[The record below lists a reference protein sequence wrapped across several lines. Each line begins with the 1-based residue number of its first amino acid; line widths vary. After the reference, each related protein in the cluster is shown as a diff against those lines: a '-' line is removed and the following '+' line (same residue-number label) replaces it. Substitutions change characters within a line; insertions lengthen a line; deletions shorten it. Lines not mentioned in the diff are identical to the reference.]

1 MNKPQKKDFIKP
13 KHINDYPV
21 GPQFEAGHL
30 ADINAGW
37 RTVRP
42 VVNHE
47 ACIFCLRCYIVCPDG
62 TISLVGKQFCD
73 VACLHFSTP
82 LISGAAHKHGVPALH
97 VFLSRKI

>member
-42 VVNHE
+42 VVDHE

-62 TISLVGKQFCD
+62 TIFKDGEKIGIDYDYCKGCGVCAHECPKD
-73 VACLHFSTP
+73 A
-82 LISGAAHKHGVPALH
+82 ISMIKEEL
-97 VFLSRKI
+97 

>member
-42 VVNHE
+42 VVDHE

-62 TISLVGKQFCD
+62 TIFKNGEKIDIDYDYCKGCGVCAHECPKD
-73 VACLHFSTP
+73 A
-82 LISGAAHKHGVPALH
+82 ISMIKEEL
-97 VFLSRKI
+97 